1 MKITE
6 LLTEAALGQTNNR
19 ELEAFKA
26 TIASRI
32 KELPADDATV
42 KALKEIE
49 DLLKHVH
56 AGGKMGIINGE
67 LQRIEDPTVTAA
79 QKLLARYIM
88 SLDMTPEQRD
98 ELFTLWRSD
107 KLVNRKKLITPG
119 KHNFNE
125 IINKYDTNPVIKELV
140 NELMR
145 MATLGQGKGEFALSV
160 LSKNINKPQGKGD
173 LLIDGKRIEAKTTD
187 AGAAR
192 FTDQEVRWG
201 NGYEAAARA
210 LNDFVSSKGYDVP
223 PSGINLS
230 FAVTIAQELDKKD
243 LKQYYALVEKVIK
256 LVFNSTQP
264 TAPIMEAIKNGNVGA
279 ALQQYV
285 RANFNYYMSMKDDE
299 GVLYINLVKDPIST
313 VFFRD
318 ADELAKSGLRLH
330 AGTPYITSIADHRL
344 PYPQTEIVDTTFGA
358 SAQAKAEKG
367 STTSAKT
374 TKATAPKTPV
384 DIRPTAAKTARSLRG
399 QAPEPQSRTK
409 RNI

>member
-6 LLTEAALGQTNNR
+6 LLTEAATQTTNNR

-32 KELPADDATV
+32 KELPPDDATV

-88 SLDMTPEQRD
+88 SLDMTPEQRE

-119 KHNFNE
+119 KHSFNE

-145 MATLGQGKGEFALSV
+145 MATLGQGKGEFGLSV
-160 LSKNINKPQGKGD
+160 LSKNINKPEGKGD
-173 LLIDGKRIEAKTTD
+173 LLIDGKKIEAKTTD
-187 AGAAR
+187 GGAGR
-192 FTDQEVRWG
+192 FTDQEVRPG
-201 NGYEAAARA
+201 NGFEAAARA
-210 LNDFVSSKGYDVP
+210 LNEFVLSRGQPQPK
-223 PSGINLS
+223 SGLSLSNAINV
-230 FAVTIAQELDKKD
+230 AKELDKKD
-243 LKQYYALVEKVIK
+243 LKQYYALVEKVIN
-256 LVFNSTQP
+256 LIFNSTQP
-264 TAPIMEAIKNGNVGA
+264 TAPIMQAIKDGNLGA
-279 ALQQYV
+279 TIQQYV

-330 AGTPYITSIADHRL
+330 AGTAYITSIADHRL

-358 SAQAKAEKG
+358 RAQAKTEKDMPK
-367 STTSAKT
+367 S
-374 TKATAPKTPV
+374 TKATTAPKATAPV
-384 DIRPTAAKTARSLRG
+384 DIRPTAAKVARG
-399 QAPEPQSRTK
+399 QRGVAPEPQGRSK